1 MNSFLRWLAG
11 NSLIRAQI
19 LGVAR
24 HVASS
29 IAGAIGLWLASHG
42 ADQSMTTDATQ
53 GIILLLSAAASYGL
67 SIWDKDNVDDKIKTA
82 AATGANSEQSAII
95 AAKVDQ
101 AAADSQK
108 VAETVATVKEAI
120 QSASDNAPKSMNEV
134 LDNLAKG
141 KG

>member
-1 MNSFLRWLAG
+1 MNSFLKWLAG

-24 HVASS
+24 HISSS
-29 IAGAIGLWLASHG
+29 IAGAVGLWLASHG
-42 ADQSMTTDATQ
+42 ADQSVTTDATQ
-53 GIILLLSAAASYGL
+53 GVILLLTAAASYGL
-67 SIWDKDNVDDKIKTA
+67 SIWDKDNVDDKIKVA

-108 VAETVATVKEAI
+108 VADTVATVQQAI
-120 QSASDNAPKSMNEV
+120 SQADASAPKTMSDE
-134 LDNLAKG
+134 LANLRDG